1 MKTKTIIST
10 ALLLFVAGSATYMVF
25 NEVRSGSQPAVAE
38 SGESLS
44 ESMASKI
51 VLYYFHGTARC
62 ATCIKFESFTQ
73 EALQGAFAEKLN
85 SGEMEWKMVNVDE
98 PNNKHF
104 VDEYGLY
111 TKSIVIVKIRNG
123 KMVEW
128 KNLKKIWELV
138 GEKNVFVKYIRDE
151 VGTYLG
157 AN

>member
-1 MKTKTIIST
+1 
-10 ALLLFVAGSATYMVF
+10 MVV
-25 NEVRSGSQPAVAE
+25 NEVRSVSQPAVAE
-38 SGESLS
+38 SGESLTLP
-44 ESMASKI
+44 AGSKV

-85 SGEMEWKMVNVDE
+85 SGELEWKMVNVDE

-104 VDEYGLY
+104 VGDYELY
-111 TKSIVIVKIRNG
+111 TKSIVIVKIRDG

-128 KNLKKIWELV
+128 KNLEKIWELV
-138 GEKNVFVKYIRDE
+138 GEKDVFVKHIRDE